1 MTIRPSLDEFIS
13 HRKDYV
19 DDNGVLYKGA
29 VTSEKRYDDEKRCA
43 RFIMSSEA
51 SDRMSDVV
59 KQQGIDLTNFMK
71 NPIGLAYHRH
81 DSPIGMWKNVEVI
94 TNGRPA
100 RTEGDLFLHEEGV
113 TEMAD
118 EIGRLL
124 SVGGLK
130 AVSIGFIPKE
140 IDYIRDKDG
149 VWTGGFSIPE
159 SELLECSVVSIP
171 AQPAA
176 LMKAAGGNAPLV
188 AEALE
193 YILDTYCEK
202 TSGGL
207 FVRKEFEQAYAE
219 MKDRSGAK
227 AKQRRAEDAMV
238 KELSIAVDV
247 DLQEAEKKVDG
258 LLEKLRKGMG
268 EIFGMQAH
276 EEPGGGTGTER
287 EKAGDTATSRPSL
300 VFTVDESGDIHVKE
314 WLEKTLAN
322 KELVDAEKDLA
333 IDDDGCIMFKTADQ
347 TAKYKVVNDDGRTLH
362 LDLVE
367 VKDIEPE
374 PQAPVLVKG
383 SRAQADA
390 RIAKLKASLIESGAL
405 S

>member
-13 HRKDYV
+13 CRKDYV

-29 VTSEKRYDDEKRCA
+29 VTSEKRYDDDKRCA
-43 RFIMSSEA
+43 RFTMSSEA

-71 NPIGLAYHRH
+71 NPVGLAYHRH
-81 DSPIGMWKNVEVI
+81 NSPIGMWKNVEVI

-124 SVGGLK
+124 SVGGLR

-238 KELSIAVDV
+238 KELSIAVDM

-268 EIFGMQAH
+268 EIFGIHVH
-276 EEPGGGTGTER
+276 EGPGGGGSYDIPSR
-287 EKAGDTATSRPSL
+287 KAIE
-300 VFTVDESGDIHVKE
+300 F
-314 WLEKTLAN
+314 KT
-322 KELVDAEKDLA
+322 
-333 IDDDGCIMFKTADQ
+333 DDDGAIHVDEWPEKAIADMEMIEIEDGVVLFKADGQ
-347 TAKYKVVNDDGRTLH
+347 IAKYKVVDEDGPTLH

-367 VKDIEPE
+367 VTDIEPE

-390 RIAKLKASLIESGAL
+390 RIAKLKAQLIKSGAL